1 MLSDGVYKRY
11 FVLQALLAEQ
21 YDKHPI
27 FILKDVKFQEL
38 KAMMDYMYRG
48 EVNISQ
54 DQLAALLK
62 AAESLQIKGLSD
74 SRGKNDSEPRKA
86 APPPPPVKTP
96 PPAPTIPR
104 VQGLTIE
111 QRKAPKMSS
120 LEIEDSRSR
129 EGSSSPVPRKR
140 KKPRRRS
147 MESVIDNHDA
157 SNSSESHSNQTPAQ
171 NIPPAIPLASTSKL
185 STDVPEQAE
194 SKSDILRQKTPTSD
208 SDLPQ
213 VPNIREKLE
222 THSELILE
230 PKSEYLDEELMNED
244 SVEDLTL
251 DDDDINNMEGMD
263 HSKPGPSHGSGDGS
277 SQGTSFLLNSHE
289 HKVPEYSF
297 VLLKISVF

>member
-1 MLSDGVYKRY
+1 MLVYEKRY
-11 FVLQALLAEQ
+11 FCLVLILNLYLQTLLSQQ

-74 SRGKNDSEPRKA
+74 SRGKNESEPRKT
-86 APPPPPVKTP
+86 APPPPPAKSP

-111 QRKAPKMSS
+111 QRKTPKLST
-120 LEIEDSRSR
+120 LDTAEDSRSR
-129 EGSSSPVPRKR
+129 EGSTSPLPRKR

-147 MESVIDNHDA
+147 HEGMDNHDA
-157 SNSSESHSNQTPAQ
+157 SNSSESHSNQTL
-171 NIPPAIPLASTSKL
+171 NIPTSSKIE
-185 STDVPEQAE
+185 VPEPAE
-194 SKSDILRQKTPTSD
+194 TKSDLQRQKAMTPTD
-208 SDLPQ
+208 SPDNSQ
-213 VPNIREKLE
+213 VPTREKLE
-222 THSELILE
+222 THSELMLE
-230 PKSEYLDEELMNED
+230 PKAEYIDDDMNED

-263 HSKPGPSHGSGDGS
+263 HSKPGPSHGSADG
-277 SQGTSFLLNSHE
+277 QG
-289 HKVPEYSF
+289 
-297 VLLKISVF
+297 

>member
-1 MLSDGVYKRY
+1 MYLFQS
-11 FVLQALLAEQ
+11 LLTQQ

-74 SRGKNDSEPRKA
+74 SRSKGESEQRKS
-86 APPPPPVKTP
+86 APPPPAKSP
-96 PPAPTIPR
+96 PPTPAPTIPR

-111 QRKAPKMSS
+111 QRKTPKLSAAS
-120 LEIEDSRSR
+120 DVIEDSRSR
-129 EGSSSPVPRKR
+129 EGSASPVPRKR

-147 MESVIDNHDA
+147 SQEGLNDNHDA
-157 SNSSESHSNQTPAQ
+157 SSSSESHSNQAAPAQ
-171 NIPPAIPLASTSKL
+171 NIPATLPAAVPLASTSKII
-185 STDVPEQAE
+185 TDVPEPIE
-194 SKSDILRQKTPTSD
+194 TKSEPVTTRQIKSSSLPPSTVSEII
-208 SDLPQ
+208 PQ
-213 VPNIREKLE
+213 VPIKEKLE

-230 PKSEYLDEELMNED
+230 PKSEYIEEEMNED

-251 DDDDINNMEGMD
+251 DDDDVSQMEQDMD
-263 HSKPGPSHGSGDGS
+263 HARPGPSHGSTDN
-277 SQGTSFLLNSHE
+277 SQGKNLSSLIRTQHRASFIL
-289 HKVPEYSF
+289 F
-297 VLLKISVF
+297 

>member
-1 MLSDGVYKRY
+1 MDTNTDIFSPFFQSLLS
-11 FVLQALLAEQ
+11 QQ

-74 SRGKNDSEPRKA
+74 NRAKSESETRKP
-86 APPPPPVKTP
+86 APPAPAKTP

-111 QRKAPKMSS
+111 QRKTPK
-120 LEIEDSRSR
+120 LGLLDTVEDSRSR
-129 EGSSSPVPRKR
+129 EGSASPLPRKR

-147 MESVIDNHDA
+147 QEGLDNHDA
-157 SNSSESHSNQTPAQ
+157 SNSSESHSNQTP
-171 NIPPAIPLASTSKL
+171 NIPTVASTSK
-185 STDVPEQAE
+185 TEVPEPIE
-194 SKSDILRQKTPTSD
+194 SKADILLRQKSTPPETPD
-208 SDLPQ
+208 PPQ
-213 VPNIREKLE
+213 VPSRDKLE
-222 THSELILE
+222 TTHSELMLE
-230 PKSEYLDEELMNED
+230 PKAEYIDDDLNED

-263 HSKPGPSHGSGDGS
+263 QSKPGPSHGSADGS
-277 SQGTSFLLNSHE
+277 AQGL
-289 HKVPEYSF
+289 
-297 VLLKISVF
+297 

>member
-1 MLSDGVYKRY
+1 MPTKKIIVTNFFILFDSQTLLS
-11 FVLQALLAEQ
+11 QQ

-74 SRGKNDSEPRKA
+74 SRGKNEAESRERKTV
-86 APPPPPVKTP
+86 APPPPPAAKTP

-111 QRKAPKMSS
+111 QRKTPK
-120 LEIEDSRSR
+120 LAVQDTVDDSRSR
-129 EGSSSPVPRKR
+129 EGSTSPVPRKR

-147 MESVIDNHDA
+147 HEGMDNHDA
-157 SNSSESHSNQTPAQ
+157 SNSSESHSNQSQQPTQP
-171 NIPPAIPLASTSKL
+171 IPTTSK
-185 STDVPEQAE
+185 TEVPEAE
-194 SKSDILRQKTPTSD
+194 PPIP
-208 SDLPQ
+208 
-213 VPNIREKLE
+213 IRETKTEIIRQREETLE
-222 THSELILE
+222 TVNVPSREKMETTHSELMLE
-230 PKSEYLDEELMNED
+230 PKAEYIDDDMGED

-251 DDDDINNMEGMD
+251 DDDDINNMEELD
-263 HSKPGPSHGSGDGS
+263 HSKPGPSHGSADGS
-277 SQGTSFLLNSHE
+277 AQGLYAFLTLSRFNSFSAE
-289 HKVPEYSF
+289 QQS
-297 VLLKISVF
+297 